1 MYVTIIS
8 GPKNSA
14 KTTTLKN
21 IVNKREKEYLGY
33 LCESLNNK
41 NNLFLRD
48 LNTNE
53 TINLMQTTP
62 CLHKDKV
69 GKYFVHLNAFE
80 KASTML
86 LKQIENSKNEDIVI
100 VLDEVGYLELLDS
113 GFDDL
118 IKVLIYLNKDL
129 LICIRDE
136 FVKRVIS
143 KYRFENYKI
152 NNI

>member
-1 MYVTIIS
+1 
-8 GPKNSA
+8 
-14 KTTTLKN
+14 
-21 IVNKREKEYLGY
+21 
-33 LCESLNNK
+33 
-41 NNLFLRD
+41 
-48 LNTNE
+48 
-53 TINLMQTTP
+53 MQTNP

-152 NNI
+152 INI